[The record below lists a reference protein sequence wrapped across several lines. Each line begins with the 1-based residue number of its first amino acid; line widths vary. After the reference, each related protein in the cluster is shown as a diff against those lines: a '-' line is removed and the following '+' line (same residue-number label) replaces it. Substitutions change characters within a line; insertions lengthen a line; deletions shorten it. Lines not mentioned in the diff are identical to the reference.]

1 MTQKQ
6 RKQNKIYIDIL
17 EEKQTSNMAVKVT
30 VSIDAQMGKK
40 KQNKKQKGNKCCYA
54 VIRGKLPMSS
64 LIILFVE
71 FSALIR
77 KLFRRL
83 LC

>member
-40 KQNKKQKGNKCCYA
+40 AKQETKGK
-54 VIRGKLPMSS
+54 
-64 LIILFVE
+64 
-71 FSALIR
+71 
-77 KLFRRL
+77 
-83 LC
+83 